1 MKDEAVG
8 NGEWVWWEGGVRR
21 ASEVGVGV
29 YERGLLVGDGV
40 FETLLCYGERIFEE
54 GRHAAR
60 LARSGAIMGI
70 GVPCEEELG
79 EAMRAV
85 MGANGACYRRLRVT
99 VMGGEGVVGSGRSGE
114 VGSMGRLLVLA
125 SVAPPVAEVAR
136 VQVVPWTRNERG
148 ALAGCKSTSYGENV
162 VALSYARERGAD
174 EAIFGNTVGELCEG
188 TGSNVFVVS
197 GGEVVTP
204 PLSSGCLA
212 GVTREVV
219 LELCGEMGIVAREEA
234 LQLAALGGSDE
245 IFLTSTTRE
254 VQAVGEVDGVLVRA
268 GVMGVV
274 TGQLRRAFRGRV
286 LG

>member
-1 MKDEAVG
+1 VL
-8 NGEWVWWEGGVRR
+8 GG
-21 ASEVGVGV
+21 
-29 YERGLLVGDGV
+29 GLRVGDGV
-40 FETLLCYGERIFEE
+40 FETLICHGGRIFEE

-70 GVPCEEELG
+70 GVPSGEELG

-85 MGANGACYRRLRVT
+85 MGANGGDYRRLRVT
-99 VMGGEGVVGSGRSGE
+99 VMGGEGVVGSGRGGE
-114 VGSMGRLLVLA
+114 VGSMGRLLVVA
-125 SVAPPVAEVAR
+125 SVLPEVAEVVR
-136 VQVVPWTRNERG
+136 VRVVPWTRNERG

-188 TGSNVFVVS
+188 TGSNVFVVR
-197 GGEVVTP
+197 GGEVWTP

-219 LELCGEMGIVAREEA
+219 LELCGELGIVAREEG
-234 LQLAALGGSDE
+234 LPLAELGVSNE

-254 VQAVGEVDGVLVRA
+254 VQAVGEVDGVLV
-268 GVMGVV
+268 GEGMMGVV
-274 TGQLRRAFRGRV
+274 TGRLRRAFGGRL